1 MGISAQKK
9 AGSLQNGPDLN
20 RFRPLIN
27 ICAIFVA
34 SVGVV
39 ALLGWAFELPF
50 LASLGSG
57 QIPVAPSTAVMFVMY
72 AGAIFLRTLLQKSR
86 LSYWAGV
93 SINAAG
99 ALIAMVLLV
108 LSLLGIRPEAEHFG
122 FSVVDKPGE
131 LNTGHMSPV
140 TAVCFLLASISYWLS
155 LTSSRNRHWS
165 SNIAWWLACCLIA
178 TGSILALAYLYGM
191 PMLYGSVFIPPAALT
206 SMAIIVLGTALIALA
221 APQAWPSRPDVG
233 SATRASYA
241 FILVYV
247 LLASGI
253 VAAGYLYYRNY
264 EKRHRIEVEN
274 QLSAIADLKADELVH
289 WRGERLGDAALIYQN
304 VNFSIRVK
312 DYFRK
317 PEDEETGKKLLTW
330 LLHIREGY
338 KYDRVFLIDA
348 GGRERLSVPSARRP
362 ISHLLILRSAEVLLT
377 KQVAFEDLYR
387 NEIDGRVYLA
397 VLIPILD
404 EQNNGRAVG
413 TLVLH
418 IDPEQYLYPFINRWP
433 VPSKTS
439 ETLLVRRE
447 GNEVLFLNELKF
459 QKNTALNLRRPLD
472 QKDLPA
478 AQAVLGRQGIMEG
491 RDYRGVPVIA
501 DLRAVPDSPWFLVSR
516 MDISEV
522 DQPMREKLWMMVAL
536 VGALLTGGGGAI
548 GLVWRRQRTEFFRER
563 YIASEALR
571 ESEERFRILVD
582 GVKDYAIIML
592 DPAGYVMSWNQG
604 AERIKGY
611 RDDEIIGRHFSR
623 FYMEEDVRQGKPQR
637 ELELAAG
644 AGRFEDEGWRMR
656 RDGTRYWA
664 NVVISAIRDE
674 TGQLRGFSKIT
685 RDISE
690 RKRIEDELQETLSDL
705 QRSNRDL
712 EQFAYVAS
720 HDLQEPLR
728 MVASYTQL
736 LAERYASRLDDKAQK
751 FIRYAVD
758 SAVRMQQLIND
769 LLAYSRIG
777 TRGKP
782 FEPVDANVVLGD
794 AINNLKMNID
804 EVKAIITNDALP
816 EMRADASQLVQLFQN
831 LINNAMKFHGTEN
844 PRIHIS
850 ARDEGRDWLFSV
862 ADNGIGIEQQYAEK
876 IFIIFQRLHT
886 REEYPGSGIGLA
898 ICKKIVERHRG
909 RIWFESELGKG
920 STFYFT
926 IPK

>member
-1 MGISAQKK
+1 MMV
-9 AGSLQNGPDLN
+9 
-20 RFRPLIN
+20 
-27 ICAIFVA
+27 AIVGFV
-34 SVGVV
+34 S
-39 ALLGWAFELPF
+39 LLGWALELPV

-57 QIPVAPSTAVMFVMY
+57 KIPVAPSTAVMFVMV
-72 AGAIFLRTLLQKSR
+72 AGAIFLRILLQKSR
-86 LSYWAGV
+86 ASYWAGV
-93 SINAAG
+93 SINTAG
-99 ALIAMVLLV
+99 ALIAALLLA
-108 LSLLGIRPEAEHFG
+108 LSLLGIRPEAEHLG
-122 FSVVDKPGE
+122 FSVVNKAGE
-131 LNTGHMSPV
+131 LQTGHMSPV
-140 TAVCFLLASISYWLS
+140 TAVCFLLSSLSYLLS
-155 LTSSRNRHWS
+155 LPLSRGRRSLFNLS
-165 SNIAWWLACCLIA
+165 WWLACCLIG
-178 TGSILALAYLYGM
+178 TGSILALAYLYGL

-206 SMAIIVLGTALIALA
+206 SMAFIALGTALLALA

-241 FILVYV
+241 FILVFV

-253 VAAGYLYYRNY
+253 VTAGYLYYRNY
-264 EKRHRIEVEN
+264 EKRHRVEVEH

-289 WRGERLGDAALIYQN
+289 WRKERLGDAALLYQN
-304 VNFSIRVK
+304 DNFSIRVK
-312 DYFRK
+312 NYFQK
-317 PEDEETGKKLLTW
+317 PKDEDTVKKLLTW
-330 LLHIREGY
+330 LLHIREMY

-348 GGRERLSVPSARRP
+348 GGRVRLSVPEAPRP
-362 ISHLLILRSAEVLLT
+362 VTQRLILRAAEVLRT
-377 KQVAFEDLYR
+377 KQVTFEDFYR

-404 EQNNGRAVG
+404 GQNNGRAVG
-413 TLVLH
+413 TLVLR
-418 IDPEQYLYPFINRWP
+418 IEPEQYLYPFLNRWP
-433 VPSKTS
+433 IPSKTA

-447 GNEVLFLNELKF
+447 GNEVLFLNELRF
-459 QKNTALNLRRPLD
+459 QKNTALNLRRSME

-478 AQAVLGRQGIMEG
+478 AQAVLGWQGVMEG
-491 RDYRGVPVIA
+491 RDYRDVPVIA
-501 DLRAVPDSPWFLVSR
+501 DVRAVPDSPWFLVSR
-516 MDISEV
+516 MDVSEV
-522 DQPMREKLWMMVAL
+522 YAPMREKLWMMVAL

-548 GLVWRRQRTEFFRER
+548 GLVWRRQRTEFYRER

-623 FYMEEDVRQGKPQR
+623 FYVEEDVLQGKPQR
-637 ELELAAG
+637 ELEQAAE

-656 RDGTRYWA
+656 RDGSRFWA

-690 RKRIEDELQETLSDL
+690 RKRIEDELQETLANL
-705 QRSNRDL
+705 QRSNKDL

-736 LAERYASRLDDKAQK
+736 LAERYENQLDDKAQK
-751 FIRYAVD
+751 FIHYAVD
-758 SAVRMQQLIND
+758 GAVRMQLLIND
-769 LLAYSRIG
+769 LLTYSRIG

-782 FEPVDANVVLGD
+782 LERVDTNTVLEE
-794 AINNLKMNID
+794 AIKNLKMNID
-804 EVKAIITNDALP
+804 EVKAVITNDALP

-831 LINNAMKFHGTEN
+831 LISNAVKFHGTEI

-850 ARDEGRDWLFSV
+850 AKDEGRDWLFSV
-862 ADNGIGIEQQYAEK
+862 RDNGIGIEQQYAEK

-886 REEYPGSGIGLA
+886 KEEYQGSGIGLA
-898 ICKKIVERHRG
+898 ICKKIVERHGG
-909 RIWFESELGKG
+909 RIWFDSELGKG

-926 IPK
+926 LPK